1 MSKQALGKNTH
12 LLGGRPATVTVLNRG
27 DKSFKQDLQAI
38 TEGLQS
44 GRSEQLQQAREQQLA
59 AQLLL
64 TAEAQRLAR
73 RDPRDRR
80 AAALLAGAQQALERA
95 RVLDEEAELSLIRVP
110 LVRKTEALLHGR
122 ISDETGRPVAGL
134 QVSLRLGKESLPGL
148 APVESDSAGYYALL
162 LSAELAARLDPKSEL
177 VLRLAHGQQQL
188 EPAIGALSLGR
199 GEVRPCD
206 LVLSADELKRLGL
219 GLGLGTMQGTGQDTK
234 PKGRGSKA

>member
-1 MSKQALGKNTH
+1 MNQQALGKNTAF
-12 LLGGRPATVTVLNRG
+12 LSAAPATVTVLNRG

-38 TEGLQS
+38 TEGVQS
-44 GRSEQLQQAREQQLA
+44 GRSEQLLQARELQLA

-64 TAEAQRLAR
+64 SAESQRLAR
-73 RDPRDRR
+73 RDPKDRR

-162 LSAELAARLDPKSEL
+162 LSAELAGRLDPKSDL
-177 VLRLAHGQQQL
+177 ALRLAHGQQQL
-188 EPAIGALSLGR
+188 EPATEALSLGR
-199 GEVRPCD
+199 GEVRQCD
-206 LVLSADELKRLGL
+206 LMLKADELKRLGL
-219 GLGLGTMQGTGQDTK
+219 GTNPGAGLDTK
-234 PKGRGSKA
+234 PKGRGSKPSDL